1 MFNSNCCHK
10 LLVLLLAVWVLNG
23 CATGDTR
30 RIDPDAELVD
40 DWQATSVQDYR
51 TVADQM
57 ARSLIQ
63 LPFIHKA
70 ESPPTIAFIEVEN
83 RTNRFI
89 DTVAFQEK
97 IRTLLLKN
105 CRGKLYFLDRGRKEK
120 VEGTRV
126 EKSVNIEEIVAERK
140 RKKKGYATSSEKSS
154 GKIFGADY
162 FLTGSIHSIN
172 RIQGTQRTEYVRYSF
187 RLTDADNS
195 LIVWEDD
202 YEARYFKSKSLMD
215 R

>member
-1 MFNSNCCHK
+1 MFHLKCRHR
-10 LLVLLLAVWVLNG
+10 LFFLVLVTWVLHG
-23 CATGDTR
+23 CATGVTR
-30 RIDPDAELVD
+30 RIDLDTELVD
-40 DWQATSVQDYR
+40 DRQATSVQDYR

-83 RTNRFI
+83 RTNKFI

-105 CRGKLYFLDRGRKEK
+105 CRGKLYFLDRAA
-120 VEGTRV
+120 
-126 EKSVNIEEIVAERK
+126 IEEIVAERK
-140 RKKKGYATSSEKSS
+140 RKRKGFATASEKNF

-172 RIQGTQRTEYVRYSF
+172 QIQGTQRTEYVRYSF

-202 YEARYFKSKSLMD
+202 YEVRYFKSKALMD